1 MEHGGNPEL
10 KNRFGQRV
18 IDIVIEA
25 GGDHLIPRV
34 ESIVDSGVDIN
45 SAGGDGCTPIINA
58 VCLRHFDLALY
69 LLELG
74 ADPGIYVEGT
84 NQKLIHYLV
93 RTEENPNPTAYR
105 PCKSS
110 SNAVGTRTR

>member
-45 SAGGDGCTPIINA
+45 SQEAT
-58 VCLRHFDLALY
+58 V
-69 LLELG
+69 
-74 ADPGIYVEGT
+74 
-84 NQKLIHYLV
+84 V
-93 RTEENPNPTAYR
+93 RP
-105 PCKSS
+105 SS
-110 SNAVGTRTR
+110 MRFV